1 MINSY
6 QLKLNNFIF
15 LFSLFF
21 LILGWLTSEG
31 EEIKKLSNVNI
42 NLDPNFK
49 ISQAIVISGYPI
61 QGNLIIAKSDSS
73 NKVQLNKA
81 KIEID
86 ESGVFVIG
94 FNRDDSKESI
104 LTITNKNKKAFK
116 TSLNPIQRKY
126 NIQRIDGLK
135 QSMVTPP
142 QEVIDRI
149 KNDRKM
155 VSEARSIRWVKMGD
169 FIRGFDW
176 PLQGPISGVYGSQ
189 RILNGIPKSPH
200 FGIDIS
206 VPKGTPVLAPAGG
219 IISLA
224 DNLYYSGYT
233 VILNHGLK
241 VNSTFLHLDEIKVE
255 VGDKVNRGDLIGFSG
270 NSGRST
276 GPHLDWRIDWDG
288 RRLDAAMLAG
298 PME

>member
-1 MINSY
+1 MINSN
-6 QLKLNNFIF
+6 QLKLNNIIF
-15 LFSLFF
+15 LFTLF
-21 LILGWLTSEG
+21 LVLGWLTSEAG
-31 EEIKKLSNVNI
+31 ETKKVSNANI
-42 NLDPNFK
+42 NSDPNFK
-49 ISQAIVISGYPI
+49 IAQAIVISGYPI
-61 QGNLIIAKSDSS
+61 QGNLIIAKTNPS
-73 NKVQLNKA
+73 NKVQLNDA
-81 KIEID
+81 SIEID

-94 FNRDDSKESI
+94 FNRDERKKSI
-104 LTITNKNKKAFK
+104 LTITNKNKKTFK
-116 TSLNPIQRKY
+116 TILKPIQRKY

-155 VSEARSIRWVKMGD
+155 VNEARNIRWIKKGD
-169 FIRGFDW
+169 FVRGFDW
-176 PLQGPISGVYGSQ
+176 PLKGPISGVYGSQ

-276 GPHLDWRIDWDG
+276 GPHLDWRIDWNG

-298 PME
+298 PMG

>member
-1 MINSY
+1 MIKSNH
-6 QLKLNNFIF
+6 LKLNNFIF
-15 LFSLFF
+15 LFTLF
-21 LILGWLTSEG
+21 LGLAWLVAEG
-31 EEIKKLSNVNI
+31 GETKKVSNANI

-49 ISQAIVISGYPI
+49 ISQALVISGYPI
-61 QGNLIIAKSDSS
+61 QGNLIIAKTDPS
-73 NKVQLNKA
+73 NKVQLNDD

-86 ESGVFVIG
+86 ESGVFVVG
-94 FNRDDSKESI
+94 FNRDDIKVSI
-104 LTITNKNKKAFK
+104 LTIINKNKKTFK
-116 TSLNPIQRKY
+116 TSLKPIQRKY
-126 NIQRIDGLK
+126 NIQRIDGLRK
-135 QSMVTPP
+135 SMVTPP

-155 VSEARSIRWVKMGD
+155 VNEARNIRWIKIGD
-169 FIRGFDW
+169 FVRGFDW

-206 VPKGTPVLAPAGG
+206 VPKGTPVLAPASG
-219 IISLA
+219 IVSLA

-241 VNSTFLHLDEIKVE
+241 VNSTFLHLDEIKVK

-276 GPHLDWRIDWDG
+276 GPHLDWRIDWNG

>member
-1 MINSY
+1 MIKSN
-6 QLKLNNFIF
+6 QLKHNNFIF
-15 LFSLFF
+15 LFTFF
-21 LILGWLTSEG
+21 LVLGWLAVEG
-31 EEIKKLSNVNI
+31 GETKKVSNANI

-49 ISQAIVISGYPI
+49 ISQALVISGYPI
-61 QGNLIIAKSDSS
+61 QGNLIIAKTDPS
-73 NKVQLNKA
+73 NKVQLNDDR
-81 KIEID
+81 IEID
-86 ESGVFVIG
+86 ESGVFVVG
-94 FNRDDSKESI
+94 FHHDDIKESI
-104 LTITNKNKKAFK
+104 LTITNKNKKNFK
-116 TSLNPIQRKY
+116 TILKPIQRKY
-126 NIQRIDGLK
+126 NIQRIDGLRK
-135 QSMVTPP
+135 SMVTPP
-142 QEVIDRI
+142 QEVINRI

-155 VSEARSIRWVKMGD
+155 VNEARNIKWIKKVD
-169 FIRGFDW
+169 FVHGFDW
-176 PLQGPISGVYGSQ
+176 PLLGPISGVYGSQ

-206 VPKGTPVLAPAGG
+206 VPKGTSVLAPAGG

-224 DNLYYSGYT
+224 DNLYYSGHT
-233 VILNHGLK
+233 VILSHGLK

-276 GPHLDWRIDWDG
+276 GPHLDWRIDWNG

>member
-1 MINSY
+1 MIKSK
-6 QLKLNNFIF
+6 QLNLNNFIF
-15 LFSLFF
+15 LFTLF
-21 LILGWLTSEG
+21 LVLVCLTSQGG
-31 EEIKKLSNVNI
+31 EPKKVSNVNI
-42 NLDPNFK
+42 NSDPNFK
-49 ISQAIVISGYPI
+49 ISQALVISGYPI
-61 QGNLIIAKSDSS
+61 QGNLIIAKTDPSS
-73 NKVQLNKA
+73 KVQLDDT
-81 KIEID
+81 KIEMD

-94 FNRDDSKESI
+94 FHRDDSKESI
-104 LTITNKNKKAFK
+104 LTITNKQKKTFK
-116 TSLNPIQRKY
+116 TILNPIQRKY

-142 QEVIDRI
+142 QEVVDRI
-149 KNDRKM
+149 KSDRKM
-155 VSEARSIRWVKMGD
+155 VNEARNIRWIKMGD
-169 FIRGFDW
+169 FVRGFDW
-176 PLQGPISGVYGSQ
+176 PLEGPISGVYGSQ

-206 VPKGTPVLAPAGG
+206 VPKGTPVLAPASG

-233 VILNHGLK
+233 VILSHGLK
-241 VNSTFLHLDEIKVE
+241 VNSTFLHLDEIKVV

-276 GPHLDWRIDWDG
+276 GPHLDWRIDWNG

>member
-1 MINSY
+1 MINSN

-15 LFSLFF
+15 LFTLF
-21 LILGWLTSEG
+21 LVLGWLISEAG
-31 EEIKKLSNVNI
+31 ETKKVSNANI
-42 NLDPNFK
+42 NSDPNFK
-49 ISQAIVISGYPI
+49 IAQAIVISGYPI
-61 QGNLIIAKSDSS
+61 QGNLIIAKTNPS
-73 NKVQLNKA
+73 NKVQLNDA
-81 KIEID
+81 SIEID

-94 FNRDDSKESI
+94 FNRDERKKSI
-104 LTITNKNKKAFK
+104 LTITNKNKKTFK
-116 TSLNPIQRKY
+116 TILKPIQREY

-155 VSEARSIRWVKMGD
+155 VNEARNIRWIKKGD
-169 FIRGFDW
+169 FVRGFDW
-176 PLQGPISGVYGSQ
+176 PLKGPISGVYGSQ

-255 VGDKVNRGDLIGFSG
+255 VGEKVNRGDLIGFSG

-276 GPHLDWRIDWDG
+276 GPHLDWRIDWNG

-298 PME
+298 PMG

>member
-1 MINSY
+1 MSDTRII
-6 QLKLNNFIF
+6 KLANKHHSSWLELYKNYAEFYECKVTKKSLLQTWLWLNDNNHPLQGIVA
-15 LFSLFF
+15 
-21 LILGWLTSEG
+21 E
-31 EEIKKLSNVNI
+31 KDNV
-42 NLDPNFK
+42 L
-49 ISQAIVISGYPI
+49 
-61 QGNLIIAKSDSS
+61 
-73 NKVQLNKA
+73 
-81 KIEID
+81 
-86 ESGVFVIG
+86 IG
-94 FNRDDSKESI
+94 FAHYRAMPSPLDGCDVGFLDDLFLLPENRG
-104 LTITNKNKKAFK
+104 NKIGR
-116 TSLNPIQRKY
+116 L
-126 NIQRIDGLK
+126 L
-135 QSMVTPP
+135 
-142 QEVIDRI
+142 IDRI

-155 VSEARSIRWVKMGD
+155 VNEARNIRWIKIGD
-169 FIRGFDW
+169 FVRGFDW
-176 PLQGPISGVYGSQ
+176 PLEGPISGVYGSQ

-206 VPKGTPVLAPAGG
+206 VPKRTPVLAPASG

-241 VNSTFLHLDEIKVE
+241 VNSTFLHLDEIKVV

-276 GPHLDWRIDWDG
+276 GPHLDWSIDWNG